1 MKTQISC
8 ILLCLAVLAAPA
20 AAQTIEG
27 AITIPSEFDVHD
39 RGWSQ
44 LYNLKEILEFLLAL
58 VETMAM
64 TSVLAFHPRNV
75 ARRRGSNDWDLPRS
89 MFLYALIGLVVG
101 FLVIHHGVLIGFVVF
116 GIGSLFRFRMETL
129 STSDTAQMIFVA
141 LIGLSVG
148 LDLPVMAL
156 LLTIAAALV
165 ISVFSRKSHTS
176 IEIKFDTSEDF
187 TEKVARLRDA
197 LSAAGFATRTVT
209 KSKFKPVAEI
219 VLSTSEVNPREVLV
233 ETMTAH
239 QTKPDSGIEDWHIE

>member
-1 MKTQISC
+1 MTKT
-8 ILLCLAVLAAPA
+8 LLVFLALTFLAAPSL
-20 AAQTIEG
+20 AQTVEG
-27 AITIPSEFDVHD
+27 AITIPSEFDIYD

-44 LYNLKEILEFLLAL
+44 LRDLEEVIEFLLGL
-58 VETMAM
+58 VEAMAM
-64 TSVLAFHPRNV
+64 TAILAFHPRSI
-75 ARRRGSNDWDLPRS
+75 ARRRRSNDWDLPRS

-165 ISVFSRKSHTS
+165 IYVFSRKSHIS
-176 IEIKFDTSEDF
+176 VEIKFDTSEDF